1 MTTSAAPVATIEPEA
16 QRREQQALMRE
27 RDGRVN
33 HKNQQRDGTEHG
45 MIGMI
50 ANGTGAGSPMPDGA
64 SGSAA
69 RVATGWTPG
78 WRGTAGTR
86 LAVLVGALL
95 LADAAGAQ
103 DRPPAS
109 GAAATAPG
117 ERSAGHLDIREFGA
131 KGDGSTDDT
140 KAFADA
146 ALVVTGHADRVV
158 GMDAARLSLLS
169 GRLSRSNAV
178 ELDLPSGRYVLNR
191 TIEFEFGPNTS
202 LVLRGDGSANTQL
215 QFNGGIDG
223 LRIRMNRNN
232 GGNRTDIHRQGAWP
246 GQAVHMSGI
255 QFEANTGIVPAAAG
269 RNSNSVP
276 GGTQAGHAGT
286 AISITGMPGEGA
298 SFMAPELFDDI
309 VFTNAR
315 GWTDGANNWA
325 GGFFL
330 QDMSNVRL
338 ERIVWTDTALGNNTT
353 SIPIWYHS
361 TAKAFRTAGQGNF
374 NVTDALIEGG
384 NTAVRID
391 GQAIQGVVLDKLFTV
406 GVKVGVSWLAPPN
419 SLTGSLVLAD
429 SSMGASSNMVL
440 LDNVSTVFSHHNFF
454 YDVAPPV
461 HTNPVFFS
469 SSGGTTVESDHDTFY
484 GPMAGYEGAGFNATA
499 MFYSGFGTRNPDP
512 SQFSDDIVAHFDNG
526 IVASGGPVAF
536 DDIEVS
542 SDTGRNPATGAATG
556 VCYRDS
562 GTSPDPTQH
571 PIFTNIH
578 CGADTVQNDGRFL
591 GQLTQWNVMPRFAGG
606 LDVGAPGIA
615 SPNGNVGAVGMINL
629 HSLPSGADGFAR
641 RNHFDV
647 RLRPGAGVRNSDG
660 QGVLDVDDRFTRFN
674 SPVLATAIRYNGF
687 MVPQSSTAPC
697 NPGDSGDGKLH
708 DKFYHFFCT
717 ETNRW
722 SRVALVAGGW

>member
-1 MTTSAAPVATIEPEA
+1 MIRMLAGENVRTQSVQP
-16 QRREQQALMRE
+16 R
-27 RDGRVN
+27 RDGDRG
-33 HKNQQRDGTEHG
+33 RGG
-45 MIGMI
+45 R
-50 ANGTGAGSPMPDGA
+50 SLMPDGTC
-64 SGSAA
+64 GNAA
-69 RVATGWTPG
+69 RL
-78 WRGTAGTR
+78 AGGSGLGGR
-86 LAVLVGALL
+86 RVCRDNAGFAVLAGALL
-95 LADAAGAQ
+95 LAGAAGAQ
-103 DRPPAS
+103 DRHPAS
-109 GAAATAPG
+109 SSAAATSG
-117 ERSAGHLDIREFGA
+117 GRSAGHLDIREFGA
-131 KGDGSTDDT
+131 RGDGSTDDT
-140 KAFADA
+140 QAFVDA
-146 ALVVTGHADRVV
+146 ALVVTGHADRVAD
-158 GMDAARLSLLS
+158 MDAARLSFLA
-169 GRLSRSNAV
+169 GRVGGNGAV
-178 ELDLPSGRYVLNR
+178 ELDLPSGRYVLTR

-223 LRIRMNRNN
+223 IRVRMNRNG

-246 GQAVHMSGI
+246 GQSVRMSGI
-255 QFEANTGIVPAAAG
+255 QFEADTRIVPAAAG

-286 AISITGMPGEGA
+286 AVSIIGMPGEGA

-309 VFTNAR
+309 VFTNAK

-330 QDMSNVRL
+330 EDMSNVRL

-353 SIPIWYHS
+353 SVPIWYHS
-361 TAKAFRTAGQGNF
+361 TARAFRIAGQGNF
-374 NVTDALIEGG
+374 NVTDALVEGG
-384 NTAVRID
+384 GTAVRID

-454 YDVAPPV
+454 YNVAPPV

-469 SSGGTTVESDHDTFY
+469 ASGGTTVESDHDTFY
-484 GPMAGYEGAGFNATA
+484 GPTAGYEGAGFSATA

-562 GTSPDPTQH
+562 GTSRDPTQH
-571 PIFTNIH
+571 PVFTDIH
-578 CGADTVQNDGRFL
+578 CGADTIQNDGRFP
-591 GQLTQWNVMPRFAGG
+591 GDLTQWAVMPRFAGG

-615 SPNGNVGAVGMINL
+615 SPNGNLGTAGVINL

-674 SPVLATAIRYNGF
+674 SPVLATAIRFNGF
-687 MVPQSSTAPC
+687 VVPQSSSAPC
-697 NPGDSGDGKLH
+697 NAGDSGDGKLH
-708 DKFYHFFCT
+708 GSFYHFFCT
-717 ETNRW
+717 AANRW
-722 SRVALVAGGW
+722 SRVALVVGGW

>member
-1 MTTSAAPVATIEPEA
+1 
-16 QRREQQALMRE
+16 
-27 RDGRVN
+27 
-33 HKNQQRDGTEHG
+33 
-45 MIGMI
+45 MIGMM
-50 ANGTGAGSPMPDGA
+50 ANRTSAGSPVPDTA
-64 SGSAA
+64 SGG
-69 RVATGWTPG
+69 ATGVASGGRMLEAPG
-78 WRGTAGTR
+78 KAAT
-86 LAVLVGALL
+86 LVVVLFGALL
-95 LADAAGAQ
+95 LANTALAQ
-103 DRPPAS
+103 DL
-109 GAAATAPG
+109 GAAPG
-117 ERSAGHLDIREFGA
+117 AASTPFGSGPVGHLDIREFGA
-131 KGDGSTDDT
+131 RGDGTTDDT
-140 KAFADA
+140 RAFADA
-146 ALVVTGHADRVV
+146 ALVVTGHADRVA
-158 GMDAARLSLLS
+158 GMDRARLSRLAGRVS
-169 GRLSRSNAV
+169 GSGAV

-202 LVLRGDGSANTQL
+202 LVMHGDGSGSTQL

-223 LRIRMNRNN
+223 MRIRMNRNT

-246 GQAVHMSGI
+246 GQSVRISGM
-255 QFEANTGIVPAAAG
+255 QFEANTGIVPAAGG
-269 RNSNSVP
+269 RNSNAVP
-276 GGTQAGHAGT
+276 GGTQNGHAGT
-286 AISITGMPGEGA
+286 AISIIGMPGEGA

-315 GWTDGANNWA
+315 GWQDGANNWA
-325 GGFFL
+325 GGFLL

-361 TAKAFRTAGQGNF
+361 TARAFRTAGQGNF

-384 NTAVRID
+384 DTAVRID

-406 GVKVGVSWLAPPN
+406 GVRVGVSWLAPPN

-429 SSMGASSNMVL
+429 SSMGASSSMVL

-454 YDVAPPV
+454 YNVAPPV

-469 SSGGTTVESDHDTFY
+469 TSGGTTVESDHDTFY
-484 GPMAGYEGAGFNATA
+484 GPTAGYEGAGFNATA

-536 DDIEVS
+536 DDIEIS

-578 CGADTVQNDGRFL
+578 CGADTIQNDGRFL
-591 GQLTQWNVMPRFAGG
+591 GQLTQWNVMPRFAGS

-615 SPNGNVGAVGMINL
+615 SPNGNVGAVGVINL

-674 SPVLATAIRYNGF
+674 SPVLTTAIRYNGF
-687 MVPQSSTAPC
+687 VVPQSGTASC
-697 NPGDSGDGKLH
+697 NAGDSGDGELH
-708 DKFYHFFCT
+708 GKFYHFFCT
-717 ETNRW
+717 ATNRW
-722 SRVALVAGGW
+722 SRVVLAVGGW

>member
-1 MTTSAAPVATIEPEA
+1 
-16 QRREQQALMRE
+16 
-27 RDGRVN
+27 
-33 HKNQQRDGTEHG
+33 
-45 MIGMI
+45 MIGTM
-50 ANGTGAGSPMPDGA
+50 ADGTGAGGPVPGRGSDGA
-64 SGSAA
+64 V
-69 RVATGWTPG
+69 RVALGMRTPG
-78 WRGTAGTR
+78 ARGQAGTR
-86 LAVLVGALL
+86 FAVLVGALL
-95 LADAAGAQ
+95 LGDAAIAQ
-103 DRPPAS
+103 DRR
-109 GAAATAPG
+109 AAATVPG
-117 ERSAGHLDIREFGA
+117 DRLAGHLDIREFGA
-131 KGDGSTDDT
+131 RGDGSTDDT

-158 GMDAARLSLLS
+158 GMDAARLSLLA

-191 TIEFEFGPNTS
+191 TVEFEFGPNTS

-223 LRIRMNRNN
+223 LRIRMNRND

-246 GQAVHMSGI
+246 GQSVRMSGI
-255 QFEANTGIVPAAAG
+255 QFEANTGIVAAAAG

-338 ERIVWTDTALGNNTT
+338 ERIVWADTALGNNTT

-419 SLTGSLVLAD
+419 SLTGSLVLAN

-469 SSGGTTVESDHDTFY
+469 ASGGTTVESDHDTFY
-484 GPMAGYEGAGFNATA
+484 GPIAGYEGVGFNATA
-499 MFYSGFGTRNPDP
+499 IFYSGFGSPNPDP
-512 SQFSDDIVAHFDNG
+512 SQFSDDIITHFDDG

-536 DDIEVS
+536 DNIEVA
-542 SDTGRNPATGAATG
+542 SDTGTNPVTGAHTG
-556 VCYRDS
+556 LCYRDS
-562 GTSPDPTQH
+562 GTTADVTQH

-578 CGADTVQNDGRFL
+578 CGRDTVANDGRTL
-591 GQLTQWNVMPRFAGG
+591 GTLTQWNLLPHFAGG
-606 LDVGAPGIA
+606 LDVGAPGTS
-615 SPNGNVGAVGMINL
+615 SPNGNAGAAGVIDL
-629 HSLPSGADGFAR
+629 HSLSSAAGSPAR
-641 RNHFDV
+641 RNAFDV
-647 RLRPGAGVRNSDG
+647 QLKPVGGAQGLDG
-660 QGVLDVDDRFTRFN
+660 QGALEVRDGLTRFTSPLLAPVIRFN
-674 SPVLATAIRYNGF
+674 RFVVPPSSRSPCT
-687 MVPQSSTAPC
+687 T
-697 NPGDSGDGKLH
+697 GDSGDGELGGT
-708 DKFYHFFCT
+708 FYHFYCT
-717 ETNRW
+717 ATDRW